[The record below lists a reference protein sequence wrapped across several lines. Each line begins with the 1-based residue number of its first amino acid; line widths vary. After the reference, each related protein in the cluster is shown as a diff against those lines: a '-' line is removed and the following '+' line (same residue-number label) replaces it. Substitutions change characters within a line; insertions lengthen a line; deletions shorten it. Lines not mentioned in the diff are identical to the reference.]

1 MKKHL
6 FLKSLLIAIGLL
18 IASINSAWAAYYVTG
33 STATV
38 GSWNP
43 AGKEMTRVG
52 TTSTYYRTFTNFN
65 ESNTEIK
72 VTDGTWSNTWGSGNI
87 QSGADISLSDAS
99 GNIKIVGNPNKTITV
114 WFNQT
119 DNKVWV
125 TGAAYATQKVYFI
138 GENSWTDSN
147 VKAHAFLGDAAYYAW
162 GSDQAMTKESTIS
175 RAGITYKVYSYT
187 FPNGYKNI
195 IFRYPSSAQ
204 TGDLTWNA
212 STPYYSLETSD
223 WYATTTA
230 ALAKYLVGTNWTDAS
245 WDHTAA
251 ANKMTDNGD
260 GSYSK
265 NVSITDATKEIS
277 LKISA
282 KGTWTPSWDKDDK
295 GTGYNLSQAL
305 GGSDNLT
312 FKVSHA
318 GTTKITL
325 TDAGKINVY
334 GPYQVSY
341 AAGTGATGTVS
352 ASAVTTYGS
361 TCTLSSSTFTKSGYT
376 QDGWATSD
384 GGGKSY
390 NLGGTYTGG
399 YADVTLYPHWTPSQ
413 YDVTLDPDEGS
424 STKMVVATYGAA
436 MPSKYKNS
444 ETSVAAPTF
453 SGYAFQG
460 YYDDH
465 AGAGTQ
471 YYNSSAAS
479 ARTWNK
485 ANTATLYA
493 KWTQT
498 VTLDKNTNAAGA
510 TDGSAGVTYKKSGKT
525 SFSEATRPGYN
536 CTGYYT
542 AASNGYKVIAADGT
556 MQSTN
561 ANISSYIGASDKW
574 VHSGATTLYAYWSAK
589 NYNVTLKLNGATSGS
604 EQTVSATYDA
614 SMPGT
619 TTASAA
625 VAAPSKTGYAFTG
638 FWDSSTNG
646 SGTKYYNADLS
657 SAHNW
662 DKTTNSNLW
671 AQWQANN
678 YTVTLNYDDEEGYG
692 SKGVGVKDEVSA
704 TYGSAMPAM
713 GTAPTPAPGYKF
725 EGYWSGVGG
734 TGTQYY
740 AANGSSVTNWNV
752 ASTTTLHAYFKKTEI
767 SSLEHPASIAN
778 GDEITLDVN
787 PIFNQT
793 GATGNLA
800 ICWSLTYDND
810 NPVESGVA
818 VASYTEGGSKPD
830 QVRFTLTGLS
840 AGYYKVKAVLKAKAS
855 AISDA
860 CNGSEV
866 GVTEL
871 MTITSNVRI
880 AGNSKV
886 TIQYKDNS
894 GNTLAAS
901 QTIEIASG
909 ESEGVKAPSMI
920 GYTFTSWTL
929 DPVLTNT
936 CESSASCGTDKD
948 SINISAAYDGYL
960 TANYT
965 KKDMIYF
972 NNTLG
977 WEHVYVYFYDNGD
990 YWDHEANKGIGAQYN
1005 YAINDHSPHYYHFW
1019 GEMTQI
1025 GTSNVYYFDYQAAA
1039 ATINPSNA
1047 YKINSYTHVAFTKD
1061 AQGYTDASHI
1071 GYAYFYSTEAA
1082 YRTDFAH
1089 DKSMYVPLNANTVN
1103 KNIDGS
1109 NKTVYYNTGYWMN
1122 YPENT
1127 GYTLK
1132 IYDNKTDGAEKKS
1145 LAFTFPA
1152 DMKMPMSITTDLEAG
1167 KTYGFKIERVGDT
1180 AYGNTGTMSNGH
1192 SGDGLQ
1198 TVWEFKSDVSNRCG
1212 LTTSSAGDYTFTL
1225 SYGLD
1230 AVTPTP
1236 GYNFLVSVHYPEAT
1250 GDFRVQYKDAVHT
1263 NWLTSVVIPAASDTD
1278 TISYF
1283 VRKLQTPYIRV
1294 QKCTATYAGGKT
1306 TVTWNNESG
1315 GANIISSLPS
1325 AITEDGVYNFIFTK
1339 NNGALVLSKVE
1350 PYTGNFYIRVDGAGY
1365 TNWDNFRASDHLM
1378 PYSDYSFKQ
1387 TTDPYSHY
1395 FCKWY
1400 DCSGG
1405 SKNIKFVVANDYSV
1419 CISDTLARETATGQ
1433 WANIGDYIDAIGNL
1447 NRSANVRFMYNYK
1460 TNEVSRA
1467 FIDGAYADGGNFLK
1481 ILAQTSDG
1489 IYLVPSGEAGDPQTE
1504 ITFKDNGNWIYEKT
1518 VYAVP
1523 GARYKLRSLFGNPA
1537 GNIIT
1542 QYFKGGEGSTA
1553 ADSATLIGGDGAS
1566 RLQIRLLYDFK
1577 TNRVVTAYQPSGT
1590 IDANLAIHADIMFM
1604 REHQGDVEQIT
1615 FAEGK
1620 SISEIENIYCGL
1632 RFNKWTL
1639 NNRKKDGDNGYL
1651 DELLSRYERDIFYV
1665 SFPYDVKLSD
1675 VIGFGTYGTHWI
1687 VEYYDGAARAK
1698 DGFWIDSESYWK
1710 FVTPA
1715 MKDTFTM
1722 KAGTGYIVALDLDE
1736 LYCFKSGGIITQA
1749 SVWTNTSEVE
1759 LLFPGKVTSIS
1770 DRTVTFTMP
1779 EHQCTINRGT
1789 SYGNRTIKDSHW
1801 NVLGVPTFK
1810 NITGAASVDGGG
1822 SGAIRF
1828 ANVALLDTLVN
1839 DMKFIY
1845 DGNLADNSLTAK
1857 AVKDFEFKAMHAY
1870 VVQYC
1875 GNVTFKT
1882 SASPAPSSIVARRTY
1897 AEKPVDVDFRLEL
1910 AKDGVMEDQTFI
1922 SLSNNENASADFVF
1936 GEDLSKEF
1944 NNNRANI
1951 YTFIGTEWAAGNTL
1965 PMSDQTTIVPVGV
1978 KIAAEGEYT
1987 FSIPEGTYGVG
1998 ITLIDNETGARTNLG
2013 LMEYTVNLG
2022 AEQIDNRFLLEIS
2035 PIKNTPTGIDNTDA
2049 QNNNVRKV
2057 MVDGTLYIIKDGK
2070 VFDAQ
2075 GRQVK

>member
-1 MKKHL
+1 MKKIN
-6 FLKSLLIAIGLL
+6 FKWLLLSIILS
-18 IASINSAWAAYYVTG
+18 IASINTAWATYYYRGERNSWGATAMTQSDDGYYYYYECAAGDPHQFKITTATDWSGTNYNKDYVDPGFNSTNVTNIGNYGDDNCYCWQSGKHYIIIYPGNFYNFLRNDGKPKICASTTLPKGDWYIKHPWDGSNWTWQKFTKPATG
-33 STATV
+33 SNYTYDGVIQRNTVCNINTGNTDTNCGTIAANSISGYSTFSSGDKVIFTYNPKTNSLSVSDKTYTVSVAATSGGSVNKASLTAGKYTASASVTAT
-38 GSWNP
+38 P
-43 AGKEMTRVG
+43 ATGYHFVNWTATSGV
-52 TTSTYYRTFTNFN
+52 TITSPNNTST
-65 ESNTEIK
+65 
-72 VTDGTWSNTWGSGNI
+72 
-87 QSGADISLSDAS
+87 
-99 GNIKIVGNPNKTITV
+99 TV
-114 WFNQT
+114 
-119 DNKVWV
+119 K
-125 TGAAYATQKVYFI
+125 
-138 GENSWTDSN
+138 
-147 VKAHAFLGDAAYYAW
+147 
-162 GSDQAMTKESTIS
+162 
-175 RAGITYKVYSYT
+175 
-187 FPNGYKNI
+187 
-195 IFRYPSSAQ
+195 
-204 TGDLTWNA
+204 
-212 STPYYSLETSD
+212 
-223 WYATTTA
+223 
-230 ALAKYLVGTNWTDAS
+230 
-245 WDHTAA
+245 
-251 ANKMTDNGD
+251 
-260 GSYSK
+260 
-265 NVSITDATKEIS
+265 
-277 LKISA
+277 
-282 KGTWTPSWDKDDK
+282 
-295 GTGYNLSQAL
+295 
-305 GGSDNLT
+305 
-312 FKVSHA
+312 
-318 GTTKITL
+318 
-325 TDAGKINVY
+325 
-334 GPYQVSY
+334 
-341 AAGTGATGTVS
+341 ATGTS
-352 ASAVTTYGS
+352 KTLTANFAPDTYTAANNIKDAGNNNKGQFTATYDATTIAYNTKPTKTGYS
-361 TCTLSSSTFTKSGYT
+361 IEGLYKTNTAGVLTNKIVNGETALCSSTSYT
-376 QDGWATSD
+376 SST
-384 GGGKSY
+384 GKW
-390 NLGGTYTGG
+390 NYTG
-399 YADVTLYPHWTPSQ
+399 DCPTLYVNWS
-413 YDVTLDPDEGS
+413 
-424 STKMVVATYGAA
+424 A
-436 MPSKYKNS
+436 NS
-444 ETSVAAPTF
+444 
-453 SGYAFQG
+453 Y
-460 YYDDH
+460 
-465 AGAGTQ
+465 
-471 YYNSSAAS
+471 
-479 ARTWNK
+479 
-485 ANTATLYA
+485 
-493 KWTQT
+493 T
-498 VTLDKNTNAAGA
+498 VTLK
-510 TDGSAGVTYKKSGKT
+510 
-525 SFSEATRPGYN
+525 P
-536 CTGYYT
+536 
-542 AASNGYKVIAADGT
+542 
-556 MQSTN
+556 
-561 ANISSYIGASDKW
+561 
-574 VHSGATTLYAYWSAK
+574 
-589 NYNVTLKLNGATSGS
+589 NGATSGS
-604 EQTVSATYDA
+604 DQTVSATYDA
-614 SMPGT
+614 AMPGT
-619 TTASAA
+619 TTSSAA

-692 SKGVGVKDEVSA
+692 SKGAGVKDEVSA

-752 ASTTTLHAYFKKTEI
+752 ASATTLHAYFKKTEI

-840 AGYYKVKAVLKAKAS
+840 SGYYKVKAVLKAKAS

-886 TIQYKDNS
+886 TIQYKDGS

-936 CESSASCGTDKD
+936 CADGASCGTDKD
-948 SINISAAYDGYL
+948 SINISAAYDGFL

-977 WEHVYVYFYDNGD
+977 WEHVYVYFYDATT
-990 YWDHEANKGIGAQYN
+990 YWDHESNKGIGAQSDYQ
-1005 YAINDHSPHYYHFW
+1005 ISSHCPHYYHLW
-1019 GEMTQI
+1019 GEMTRI
-1025 GTSNVYYFDYQAAA
+1025 GTSNVYYFDYLAENAKL
-1039 ATINPSNA
+1039 ATPIPANQIGNHT
-1047 YKINSYTHVAFTKD
+1047 IVAFTKD
-1061 AQGYTDASHI
+1061 AQGYTDEDHK
-1071 GYAYFYSTEAA
+1071 GYGFFYSTEAA

-1103 KNIDGS
+1103 KNVVGD

-1132 IYDNKTDGAEKKS
+1132 IYDNKSDGAEKKS

-1152 DMKMPMSITTDLEAG
+1152 DMRMPMSITTDLEAG
-1167 KTYGFKIERVGDT
+1167 KTYGFKIERVGGT
-1180 AYGNTGTMSNGH
+1180 AYGNANTMTNGH
-1192 SGDGLQ
+1192 SGDEGQ
-1198 TVWEFKSDVSNRCG
+1198 TVWEFRSDKGRCG
-1212 LTTSSAGDYTFTL
+1212 LKTSSAGDYTFTL
-1225 SYGLD
+1225 SYGED
-1230 AVTPTP
+1230 ASHN
-1236 GYNFLVSVHYPEAT
+1236 YNYLVGVHFPEAT
-1250 GDFRVQYKDAVHT
+1250 GDYRVLYKDNIHT
-1263 NWLTSVVIPAASDTD
+1263 TWRVSSVIPKNQDHD

-1283 VRKLQTPYIRV
+1283 VRKAQSPVMKL
-1294 QKCTATYAGGKT
+1294 QKCTATYSAGET
-1306 TVTWNNESG
+1306 TVTWTDTVDNL
-1315 GANIISSLPS
+1315 IPTLPS
-1325 AITEDGVYNFIFTK
+1325 AITEDGVYYFCINKNPETGKRELGDTK
-1339 NNGALVLSKVE
+1339 
-1350 PYTGNFYIRVDGAGY
+1350 PYEGNFYIRVDGAGY
-1365 TNWDNFRASDHLM
+1365 SNWDNFRASDHLM
-1378 PYSDYSFKQ
+1378 PYSDYSFRQ
-1387 TTDPYSHY
+1387 TTNPYSHY

-1405 SKNIKFVVANDYSV
+1405 NKNIKFVVANDYSV

-1481 ILAQTSDG
+1481 ILARTADG

-1504 ITFKDNGNWIYEKT
+1504 ITFKDNGNWVYEKT

-1523 GARYKLRSLFGNPA
+1523 GARYKLRSLFGTLD
-1537 GNIIT
+1537 GGKHVIT
-1542 QYFKGGEGSTA
+1542 QYFKGGAGSTA

-1566 RLQIRLLYDFK
+1566 RMQIRLLYDFK

-1615 FAEGK
+1615 FASGK
-1620 SISEIENIYCGL
+1620 SITDIENIYCGL

-1639 NNRKKDGDNGYL
+1639 NNRKKTSPNGYL

-1665 SFPYDVKLSD
+1665 SFPYDVRMSD

-1715 MKDTFTM
+1715 MKDTFTL

-1736 LYCFKSGGIITQA
+1736 LYCFKSGEEVIQA

-1770 DRTVTFTMP
+1770 DRAVTFTMP
-1779 EHQCTINRGT
+1779 THQCTINRGT

-1810 NITGAASVDGGG
+1810 NITGAASGDGGG

-1875 GNVTFKT
+1875 GNVTFTT

-1944 NNNRANI
+1944 NNNRANV

-2035 PIKNTPTGIDNTDA
+2035 PIKNTPTGIDNTDV
-2049 QNNNVRKV
+2049 QNSSVRKV